1 MAKPK
6 VYVTRMLPPPALD
19 ILREYC
25 EVEVNPR
32 EEPPSKSEL
41 ISRLKDKHALLCL
54 LTDKIDAE
62 VMDAASDLRVISTY
76 SVGYDHIDVEEST
89 KRGIYVTNTP
99 GVLTDAVADFTWA
112 LILTI
117 ARRVAEA
124 DSYVR
129 GRRWKIAWSP
139 TLFLGYSVYGRT
151 LGIIGLGRIGIA
163 VAERARGFN
172 MRIIYYDVQRP
183 PSDVERR
190 LNAEYK
196 PLEELLRESDF
207 VTLHVP
213 LTRET
218 YHLIGERELRLMK
231 KTAFLINTSRGSVV
245 DTHALAKA
253 LKDGWIAGVALDVFE
268 KEPIEEDNPLLKL
281 PNVVLTPHIASATVE
296 ARSKM
301 AEIAA
306 LNIISVLKGEKPQYL
321 VNSNV
326 LNVKP
331 LEKVRMI

>member
-1 MAKPK
+1 MVKPK
-6 VYVTRMLPPPALD
+6 VYITRMLPPPALD

-25 EVEVNPR
+25 EVEANPR
-32 EEPPSKSEL
+32 EEPPSKNEL

-62 VMDAASDLRVISTY
+62 IMDAAPNIRVISTY
-76 SVGYDHIDVEEST
+76 SVGYDHIDVEEAT

-99 GVLTDAVADFTWA
+99 GVLTDAVADFTLA
-112 LILTI
+112 LMLAI

-124 DSYVR
+124 DSYVKSGGWR
-129 GRRWKIAWSP
+129 VAWSP

-151 LGIIGLGRIGIA
+151 LGIVGLGRIGIA

-172 MRIIYYDVQRP
+172 MQVIYYDVQRP
-183 PSDVERR
+183 PLEVERR

-231 KTAFLINTSRGSVV
+231 KTAFLINTSRGPVV
-245 DTHALAKA
+245 DTRALAKA
-253 LKDGWIAGVALDVFE
+253 LEDGWIAGAALDVFE
-268 KEPIEEDNPLLKL
+268 KEPIEKHNPLLKL

-306 LNIISVLKGEKPQYL
+306 LNIISVLKGERPQYL
-321 VNSNV
+321 VNLNV